1 MSQRKIKID
10 LKPLVARSLLHQ
22 SKLKAGQSAGKQPI
36 GRKENKASVNGR
48 GKTSEDLNV
57 GFGKLGITP
66 ANGARKSVTKRGDF
80 EKYPKLPAE
89 LRLKVIKNSIST
101 ASTTSTTDNQR
112 VVEILYYDIS
122 DGIGS
127 DGWPYHKSNHKH
139 KIYSK
144 NPTLHQVD
152 REFRNE
158 ALKTWNVRIGTPNGE
173 YYARLDPDNTII
185 YISYTELDEDSDT
198 LDMYS
203 DMLTTDICSKIKHLA
218 IDFEM
223 WNCHGTVNPLQKF
236 TALETFTFV
245 VHDAACCADWEP
257 GKQFVELEIVYV
269 DEDDL
274 EEVRPEIRLWD
285 DIEHLVELCTEYRVK
300 NPNYNVPT
308 VKTAI
313 MYCDDSACCNSV
325 ESVENHLVDVLAPG
339 GGRPRP

>member
-10 LKPLVARSLLHQ
+10 LKPLVARCLLHQ
-22 SKLKAGQSAGKQPI
+22 SKLNVGQSADKQPI
-36 GRKENKASVNGR
+36 GGNEH
-48 GKTSEDLNV
+48 KTSENCRGRGTEDLGV
-57 GFGKLGITP
+57 GFEKLDITP
-66 ANGARKSVTKRGDF
+66 ANRVQKSAIKRGDF
-80 EKYPKLPAE
+80 EKYPKLPFE
-89 LRLKVIKNSIST
+89 LRLKVIKDSISR
-101 ASTTSTTDNQR
+101 ASSTDSPR
-112 VVEILYYDIS
+112 VIEILYYDIS
-122 DGIGS
+122 KGIDS

-144 NPTLHQVD
+144 NPTLHKVSK
-152 REFRNE
+152 EFHKE
-158 ALKTWNVRIGTPNGE
+158 ALKTWSVRIDTPHGDC
-173 YYARLDPDNTII
+173 YARLDPDNTII
-185 YISYTELDEDSDT
+185 YISYTELDDDSDP

-203 DMLTTDICSKIKHLA
+203 DMLSAEICSKTKHLA

-223 WNCHGTVNPLQKF
+223 WNCHETVNPLQKF

-257 GKQFVELEIVYV
+257 GKQPVEFEIVQV

-274 EEVRPEIRLWD
+274 EQVRPGICLWD
-285 DIEHLVELCTEYRVK
+285 DINHLVDLCKKYKVK
-300 NPNYNVPT
+300 NPEYKAPT